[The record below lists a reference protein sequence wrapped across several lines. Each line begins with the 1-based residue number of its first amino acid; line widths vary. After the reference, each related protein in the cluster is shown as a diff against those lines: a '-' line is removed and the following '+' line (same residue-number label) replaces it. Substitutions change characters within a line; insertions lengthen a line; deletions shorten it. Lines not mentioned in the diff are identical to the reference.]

1 MKIPPSPPS
10 ISEPPLSAPTAS
22 PLNFAAKAPSALMAE
37 LEISLGPKGISDP
50 EFQHLLDRLRK
61 NRISTDSPYFMNQLF
76 SGVRPEILEVEN
88 LISESRTTMATYEAS
103 GPFTLVE
110 LETIRA
116 LNAEIGWPET
126 ADGVVV
132 PGGSAANFMAI
143 HCARTNASEDFRRW
157 GNRPHWRIFSTREA
171 HYSLEK
177 AVLALGLG
185 LESLVTVDVDDQGR
199 MSPASL
205 LEKINEVRS
214 EGHEPLMVIATAGTT
229 VLGQF
234 DPIDKICEAA
244 SGLWV
249 HVDGAWGG
257 PALFSSS
264 AKSLLKGLENATS
277 FTFDAHKLLGS
288 DLTCSL
294 FLTRHQGMLLEANDV
309 HGGEY
314 LFHEV
319 SSDVSGRDYDRGRVS
334 WQCGRRPE
342 IVSFWGLWKKLGS
355 RGLGLIVDEKLKL
368 QKSVVEWIGL
378 QPRLKLLQDPTYLNI
393 CVQVLKPNAEGA
405 FESDKTWSRTVRNV
419 LKRENKALVNFSVT
433 DDGTT
438 FLRLIL
444 AHHELQ
450 IEHVIQILVWALA
463 VSPADDALALEET
476 SSAI

>member
-1 MKIPPSPPS
+1 
-10 ISEPPLSAPTAS
+10 
-22 PLNFAAKAPSALMAE
+22 MAE
-37 LEISLGPKGISDP
+37 LELSLGSGGMSDK
-50 EFQHLLDRLRK
+50 EFQVLLNRLRK

-76 SGVRPEILEVEN
+76 SGVRPEILAAEQ
-88 LISESRTTMATYEAS
+88 LISGSRTTMATYEAS
-103 GPFTLVE
+103 GPFTLIE

-126 ADGVVV
+126 AEGVVV

-143 HCARTNASEDFRRW
+143 HCARANASEDFRKW

-185 LESLVTVDVDDQGR
+185 LESLVTVDVDDHGR
-199 MSPASL
+199 MSPRSL
-205 LEKINEVRS
+205 LEKINEVKS

-234 DPIDKICEAA
+234 DPIQEICDVAQ
-244 SGLWV
+244 GLWV

-257 PALFSSS
+257 PALFSPS
-264 AKSLLKGLENATS
+264 AKPMLKGLENATS

-294 FLTRHQGMLLEANDV
+294 FLTRHQGILLDANDV

-314 LFHEV
+314 LFHELSGGGSGDV
-319 SSDVSGRDYDRGRVS
+319 SSREYDRGRVS

-342 IVSFWGLWKKLGS
+342 IISFWGLWKKLGTK
-355 RGLGLIVDEKLKL
+355 GLGDIVDTKMELRDHVVKWIERQKGLKL
-368 QKSVVEWIGL
+368 IQE
-378 QPRLKLLQDPTYLNI
+378 PPYLNI
-393 CVQVLKPNAEGA
+393 CVQVLKPQDGKFA
-405 FESDKTWSRTVRNV
+405 SDKDWSRKVRNV
-419 LKRENKALVNFSVT
+419 LKRENKALVNFST
-433 DDGTT
+433 TENGTT

-444 AHHELQ
+444 AHHELRSD
-450 IEHVIQILVWALA
+450 HVIQILSWALA
-463 VSPADDALALEET
+463 VTPDACEET
-476 SSAI
+476 STAI

>member
-1 MKIPPSPPS
+1 MKK
-10 ISEPPLSAPTAS
+10 PLLSDVHLNQ
-22 PLNFAAKAPSALMAE
+22 LNFAAKAPNVLRSE
-37 LEISLGPKGISDP
+37 LELSLGREGLSDL
-50 EFQHLLDRLRK
+50 EFQQVLDRLRK

-76 SGVRPEILEVEN
+76 SGVRPEILEAEK

-103 GPFTLVE
+103 GPFTLIE
-110 LETIRA
+110 LETVRA
-116 LNAEIGWPET
+116 LNAEIGWPKT
-126 ADGVVV
+126 AEGIVV

-143 HCARTNASEDFRRW
+143 HCARTNASEEFRKW

-199 MSPASL
+199 MSPNSL
-205 LEKINEVRS
+205 REKINEVKS
-214 EGHEPLMVIATAGTT
+214 EGHEPLMVILTAGTT

-234 DPIDKICEAA
+234 DPIDEICDVAQ
-244 SGLWV
+244 GLWV

-257 PALFSSS
+257 PALFSSK
-264 AKSLLKGLENATS
+264 AKLLLKGLKKASS

-294 FLTRHQGMLLEANDV
+294 FLTRHEGILLEANDV

-319 SSDVSGRDYDRGRVS
+319 SSDVSGREYDRGRVS

-342 IVSFWGLWKKLGS
+342 IVSLWGLWKKLGS
-355 RGLGLIVDEKLKL
+355 KGLGGIVDGKIELRDEVLKWIKMQEGLKL
-368 QKSVVEWIGL
+368 I
-378 QPRLKLLQDPTYLNI
+378 QPPPFLNI
-393 CVQVLKPNAEGA
+393 CVQVLKPLRNGRRV
-405 FESDKTWSRTVRNV
+405 SDKTWSRDVRNI

-433 DDGTT
+433 EDGTT

-444 AHHELQ
+444 AHHELSAD
-450 IEHVIQILVWALA
+450 HVTQILTWALA
-463 VSPADDALALEET
+463 VEPEVESEL
-476 SSAI
+476 